1 VELYLIRHAE
11 AAPVGERG
19 ITDDAERPLTAKGET
34 QAAAVGKVLQR
45 RGIVLNK
52 LLASPLLRAQQTAN
66 ILLRHLQPAPEL
78 ITSDALVNG
87 AKPRKLAK
95 LFRSLEGERF
105 GLVGHMPHLAE
116 WAGWLIG
123 DKNVQID
130 IAKAGIAQLVCGELP
145 GKGLGTLRLLV
156 TGEWF

>member
-1 VELYLIRHAE
+1 MELYLIRHAE

-19 ITDDAERPLTAKGET
+19 ITDDAERPLTPKGET

-45 RGIVLNK
+45 RGIVLHK
-52 LLASPLLRAQQTAN
+52 LIVSPLLRAQQTAN
-66 ILLRHLQPAPEL
+66 ILARHLQPAPDL

-95 LFRSLEGERF
+95 LLRSLEGERF
-105 GLVGHMPHLAE
+105 GLVGHMPHIAE

-123 DKNVQID
+123 AKKAQLD

-145 GKGLGTLRLLV
+145 GKGLATLRLVV
-156 TGEWF
+156 TPEWF

>member
-1 VELYLIRHAE
+1 MELYLIRHAE

-52 LLASPLLRAQQTAN
+52 LVVSPLLRAQQTAN
-66 ILLRHLQPAPEL
+66 ILARHLQPAPET
-78 ITSDALVNG
+78 ITSDGLVNG

-95 LFRSLEGERF
+95 LLRSLEGERF
-105 GLVGHMPHLAE
+105 GLVGHMPQLAE

-123 DKNVQID
+123 AKKAQLD

-145 GKGLGTLRLLV
+145 GKGLGTLRLVV
-156 TGEWF
+156 TPEWF